1 MSDQPAPGPPRPP
14 WGAVGV
20 QPPPTAPAWPLA
32 GSSAPVPPPPGDD
45 DGGGRVPSR
54 RRAAVI
60 AFGSGALVVVLLLAG
75 VLVVRATRDEGPTP
89 PGRPNGIEAMTAH
102 EALSAMQ
109 AAVRS
114 ASSVR
119 VTGSVIMELPD
130 VERFRMDMRFTRA
143 REAHGIFHRG
153 NGQKLE
159 ILIADGKLYARG
171 PLIWEHY
178 GKAAADRI
186 GDRWVLV
193 PEQVLRETDYREHSG
208 PTDETSLEPTDPTLP
223 DSPEA
228 VIRYFME
235 WCMNAYWG
243 IDPMVHDDVG
253 ILEHEPD
260 HLQPLRMR
268 QGIMMAGGGP
278 AIALEQGG
286 MYVLVA
292 AEGPPYPLEF
302 GPMPD
307 SGIATG
313 DWRYGEWNA
322 KADLAPPAEFLDLM
336 DVKP

>member
-1 MSDQPAPGPPRPP
+1 
-14 WGAVGV
+14 
-20 QPPPTAPAWPLA
+20 
-32 GSSAPVPPPPGDD
+32 
-45 DGGGRVPSR
+45 
-54 RRAAVI
+54 VI
-60 AFGSGALVVVLLLAG
+60 LLLAG
-75 VLVVRATRDEGPTP
+75 VLVVRAVRDDDDLTP
-89 PGRPNGIEAMTAH
+89 PGKPNGIETMTAG

-114 ASSVR
+114 ASSMR

-130 VERFRMDMRFTRA
+130 TERFRMDMRFIRS
-143 REAHGIFHRG
+143 REAHGIFYRG

-171 PLIWEHY
+171 PVIWEHY
-178 GKAAADRI
+178 GKTAADRI

-208 PTDETSLEPTDPTLP
+208 QSDDTELEPTGSTLP

-235 WCMNAYWG
+235 WCMNAMWG

-253 ILEHEPD
+253 ILEHQPD
-260 HLQPLRMR
+260 RPAPLRMR
-268 QGIMMAGGGP
+268 RGIMMAGGGP
-278 AIALEQGG
+278 TIALEQDG

-292 AEGPPYPLEF
+292 AEGPPYPLEY

-313 DWRYGEWNA
+313 DWRYSEWDA
-322 KADLAPPAEFLDLM
+322 KVDLAPPAEFLDLL